1 MNVISITEHKNC
13 ALIFSFF
20 FTSSSF
26 YLHFVFHLLLVRVFH
41 SPLSPDIIKPRRRYW
56 INFSNPRECTKEVQ
70 NGNCKHILIY
80 MHGHNVC
87 VSVPRLNIDRVYQ
100 YMQEANRN
108 FWIVSRVE
116 RYQTWR
122 LPIQRQRTLIP
133 ILNNSK

>member
-80 MHGHNVC
+80 ICMGTMFVC
-87 VSVPRLNIDRVYQ
+87 QCLVWILIECINICRK
-100 YMQEANRN
+100 
-108 FWIVSRVE
+108 
-116 RYQTWR
+116 
-122 LPIQRQRTLIP
+122 RTGIFELYPELKGIKP
-133 ILNNSK
+133 DAFPFNGNGLWFQF